1 MDSGIYCLGWGKS
14 KHFYIGKSDNI
25 PKRWKQ
31 HKRSFETGK
40 HAVKMQECYDREGPP
55 TYSVFLTCHSDHV
68 DLYESMIIRHN
79 LGPLCLNGALPKEVP
94 LADQE
99 ILLEAGDYIEMSTA
113 QHIKLIEDTKANLT
127 SKTEELEALKNL
139 GIKMPAD
146 WQSEIDTLI
155 EVVKIQRKELQRL
168 KNLSLWD
175 RIFNFK

>member
-68 DLYESMIIRHN
+68 DLYESMIIRAN

-94 LADQE
+94 LEDQK
-99 ILLEAGDYIEMSTA
+99 ILLEAGEYIELSTA
-113 QHIKLIEDTKANLT
+113 DHIKMIEDTKANLT
-127 SKTEELEALKNL
+127 SKTEELEQIKSL
-139 GIKMPAD
+139 GIRMPQD
-146 WQSEIDTLI
+146 WQEEIDVL
-155 EVVKIQRKELQRL
+155 VHAVNIQKREINRL
-168 KNLSLWD
+168 KSMSLWN